1 MTSNGSLEPNKKSH
15 AGLLFCDEDT
25 FEASYVS
32 AIYPVAA
39 NIPPNQRQPNYD
51 DRQTKSGGWVK
62 KKRDHDPRIP
72 EIAQTIRNKFDV
84 FAPAKELNESI

>member
-1 MTSNGSLEPNKKSH
+1 
-15 AGLLFCDEDT
+15 
-25 FEASYVS
+25 VS

-84 FAPAKELNESI
+84 FAPAKELNDPFDDLNKAEKFDHPRDKGS